1 MAATLVVVSG
11 VALAAVIDCTGG
23 LCPGTNNNDTMTGT
37 AGFDDMRGRDGADR
51 MSARAGNDRL
61 TGGSGGDEISG
72 NTDPETVYG
81 GTGTDTVNT
90 FGGDDVVD
98 VADGDARDF
107 VDCHI
112 GTNDTVEVDRRLTIF
127 GFRVVD
133 THQNCENVIVRT
145 SF

>member
-90 FGGDDVVD
+90 FGGDDFVDVVD
-98 VADGDARDF
+98 GNTGDF

-112 GTNDTVEVDRRLTIF
+112 GDNDTVRVDRRLTIF
-127 GFRVVD
+127 GIRED
-133 THQNCENVIVRT
+133 TYQNCENVIVRT